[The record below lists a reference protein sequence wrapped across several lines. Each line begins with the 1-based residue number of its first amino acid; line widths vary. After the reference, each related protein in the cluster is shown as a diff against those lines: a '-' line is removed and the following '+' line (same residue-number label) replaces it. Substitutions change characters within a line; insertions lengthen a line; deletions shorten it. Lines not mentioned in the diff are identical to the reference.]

1 MTTRRNP
8 FAALSFAVLATLAT
22 LVSIDTLAGGDAVA
36 VQMGPLAQTTV
47 STAAQG

>member
-22 LVSIDTLAGGDAVA
+22 LVSIDTLAGGNAAAVHL
-36 VQMGPLAQTTV
+36 GPLAQA
-47 STAAQG
+47 TASALAQG